1 MRVNLFVLT
10 LLILAAPLSAQIS
23 YEGCTD
29 VRGIPVATVLEPY
42 LGDIAQATL
51 APNGAPIIRY
61 NPRSLL
67 PIATPIVLTWFYLHE
82 CAHQATGQV
91 LALITGQ
98 VPYTSDIEVQ
108 ADCWATRVLVQRAGR
123 QAILP
128 VQQYLAVLNNPGD
141 FTHPPSAQRAAYLP
155 RCLGEQ

>member
-29 VRGIPVATVLEPY
+29 ARGIPVATVLDFY
-42 LGDIAQATL
+42 LGDVAQATL

-61 NPRSLL
+61 NPRALS
-67 PIATPIVLTWFYLHE
+67 PITPPVVLTWFYLHE

-98 VPYTSDIEVQ
+98 VPYTRDIEVQ
-108 ADCWATRVLVQRAGR
+108 ADCWATVNLVRRAGLN
-123 QAILP
+123 AIIP
-128 VQQYLAVLNNPGD
+128 VQQYLVALNNPGD
-141 FTHPPSAQRAAYLP
+141 YAHPPSAQRAAYLP
-155 RCLGEQ
+155 SCLQ